1 LHLIDFYVLQEQG
14 ETQSLFFEIQSS
26 GAVSR
31 AVVANAGEVVHL
43 PEFEGLHLGCA
54 LTSAVKR
61 C

>member
-1 LHLIDFYVLQEQG
+1 MLQEQG

-43 PEFEGLHLGCA
+43 PEFKGLHLGCA
-54 LTSAVKR
+54 LTPAVKR